1 MVSAIINT
9 DQNLTQNKIS
19 EEKDKRK
26 LHRVPIIV
34 GSSIAGGIFVYAGNN
49 LAHKAMLKDAKNLR
63 KYITPEVVDKTMEL
77 PEIKK
82 LDVHLADARWMEKN
96 SDLAKKI
103 RGAKN
108 ELQNSQGN
116 SIFKKLRISRLNTYR
131 KRLHAYPM
139 GKQASFNATMLVD
152 YIALNKQRGGALVFH
167 ELGHAKNYRSNNIIK
182 NLMIKS
188 KNPIISGALI
198 IAGLCCAT
206 IPRAKEEEKD
216 TFGGKTKNVLKNNCI
231 GITAV
236 GGLMIPLEEGIASI
250 RGAKIAKKILPKEQL
265 RLVNKMNLKAFC
277 SYGSMAA
284 GAILATYLASKI
296 FDKVVESKDEKVIAN
311 EKNKALDTNA

>member
-1 MVSAIINT
+1 MVSTIINT

-34 GSSIAGGIFVYAGNN
+34 GSSIAGGIFAYAGNN
-49 LAHKAMLKDAKNLR
+49 LTHKAMLKDAKNLQ

-82 LDVHLADARWMEKN
+82 LNVDLVDARWTEKH
-96 SDLAKKI
+96 SDVAKKI

-108 ELQNSQGN
+108 ELQNSQRN
-116 SIFKKLRISRLNTYR
+116 SICKKLGNLRLNAYR
-131 KRLHAYPM
+131 KKLHAYPM
-139 GKQASFNATMLVD
+139 GKQASFSLSMIGDN
-152 YIALNKQRGGALVFH
+152 IILNKQRGGAFVFH
-167 ELGHAKNYRSNNIIK
+167 ELGHAKNCRSNNIIK
-182 NLMIKS
+182 KLMIKS

-206 IPRAKEEEKD
+206 IPRAKEEEKN
-216 TFGGKTKNVLKNNCI
+216 TFWGKTKNVLKNNCV
-231 GITAV
+231 GITAL

>member
-1 MVSAIINT
+1 M
-9 DQNLTQNKIS
+9 
-19 EEKDKRK
+19 
-26 LHRVPIIV
+26 